1 MPSLRE
7 TQAATLAAIRDG
19 AMADAAA
26 ALLRSGFG
34 LPPALRLQVYRNNH
48 FESLIDALGAVY
60 PVVRAL
66 VGEAFFRRVARRF
79 VQRRPP
85 REPNLQRFG
94 ATLPA
99 LLARLSAAR
108 SLPYLADV
116 ARLEWAVHEVYHEAD
131 AQPLDAARL
140 AAVPAD
146 HQPRLRLKLQPASR
160 FVASHFPV
168 HRIWQTNQPGAS
180 AEAVALDEG
189 GVRLLVARRE
199 GEVEMRLLGA
209 AEDRWLR
216 ALARRADLEA
226 ATVEAFG
233 VDPGFDL
240 PGCLARHLGLGTF
253 VSASLP
259 RRAAAGAAA

>member
-7 TQAATLAAIRDG
+7 TQAITLAAIRDG
-19 AMADAAA
+19 AHADAAA
-26 ALLRSGFG
+26 ALLRSGTG

-48 FESLIDALGAVY
+48 FEGLIDALGAVY

-85 REPNLQRFG
+85 REPSLHRFG
-94 ATLPA
+94 SALPA
-99 LLARLSAAR
+99 FLARLTAAR

-131 AQPLDAARL
+131 AQPLDATRL
-140 AAVPAD
+140 ASVPAD
-146 HQPRLRLKLQPASR
+146 RQPWLRLKPHPATR
-160 FVASHFPV
+160 FVASDYPV
-168 HRIWQTNQPGAS
+168 LRIWQTNQPGAS
-180 AEAVALDEG
+180 PEAVALDEG
-189 GVRLLVARRE
+189 GVRLIVARRE

-216 ALARRADLEA
+216 ALASGADLEA
-226 ATVEAFG
+226 ATLAAFG

-240 PGCLARHLGLGTF
+240 PACLARHLGLGTF
-253 VSASLP
+253 AAAPLP